1 MKKILTIA
9 AVVGLGALASYAQG
23 LVSIS
28 DSGSGT
34 LISTNGAALGQGSG
48 VLNGANASQYYF
60 ELLDSTSTTLASTAN
75 QIYGN
80 SVNFALWTDSTLT
93 GQNGFGIS
101 NKGKLTAPTGGAN
114 ASNWA
119 PAVSSSVFGAP
130 DSYIVVGWSAA
141 YGSSWSA
148 VSAAIQQGDLA
159 AGGYYGVSAV
169 GINVAGGNGA
179 GVVNLWGNQTATPG
193 YGESTGF
200 NLNGVVATPE
210 PATLVLA
217 GLGGLS
223 LLALRRKK

>member
-28 DSGSGT
+28 DTGSST
-34 LISTNGAALGQGSG
+34 LLSTNGANIGQGSG
-48 VLNGANASQYYF
+48 VMNAGNASAYYF

-80 SVNFALWTDSTLT
+80 AVNFALWTDSTLT

-101 NKGKLTAPTGGAN
+101 NKGKLTAPAGGAN
-114 ASNWA
+114 ANNWA
-119 PAVSSSVFGAP
+119 PAVNGSVYAAP
-130 DSYIVVGWSAA
+130 DDYIIVGWSAA
-141 YGSSWSA
+141 YGSSWSQ
-148 VSAAIQQGDLA
+148 VSAAIQAGTLA
-159 AGGYYGVSAV
+159 PGGYFGVSSVAFQS
-169 GINVAGGNGA
+169 AGGNGA
-179 GVVNLWGNQTATPG
+179 GVVNLFGDPTGITGAG
-193 YGESTGF
+193 LETGF
-200 NLNGVVATPE
+200 ALTGVVATPE